1 MDSGDPM
8 HDDFEQTVQL
18 NFSKTFMPTPIVRR
32 DILSQIK
39 GPGAPQTILIQDGTS
54 IIGRSAD
61 ADIRFQSSRVS
72 RKHAKLIY
80 DGAEYSCTDLDSH
93 NGLLLNG
100 ITVHSAALRDGDTIQ
115 IGDIVFIY
123 HQGVQW
129 ASM

>member
-1 MDSGDPM
+1 M

-18 NFSKTFMPTPIVRR
+18 NAAKTFMPTPIVRR

-54 IIGRSAD
+54 IIGRSAE

-72 RKHAKLIY
+72 RMHAKLLY
-80 DGAEYSCTDLDSH
+80 DGTEYFCIDLGSH

-100 ITVHSAALRDGDTIQ
+100 IRVHSVALRDGDTIQ
-115 IGDIVFIY
+115 IGDVVLVY